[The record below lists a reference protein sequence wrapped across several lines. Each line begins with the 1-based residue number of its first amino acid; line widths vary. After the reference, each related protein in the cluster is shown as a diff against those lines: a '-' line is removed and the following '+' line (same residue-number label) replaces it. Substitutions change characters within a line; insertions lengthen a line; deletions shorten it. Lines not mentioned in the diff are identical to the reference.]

1 MTWLESHQR
10 WLESFFQQGRYLA
23 PLAVAGGILFLFSN
37 GAEDLDDAAITYRYA
52 LNLAEARGFVYN
64 EGERLQGTST
74 PLYTLA
80 LAALH
85 RLSSLDIPSLSNFLN
100 LVFSILT
107 LLLTCR
113 FAQDMAGS
121 GKIGFLAGLFLLALG
136 PFVALSMAGMETPL
150 YTFLTLACLHH
161 YWHRRYL
168 ALGILGG
175 LLVVTRVDGMVLAGF
190 LGLLMTWK
198 LVLGRMRWQDWL
210 RTLLPFALIA
220 GAWQLFAW
228 LYFGSLLPQSFLAKQ
243 EHGKAASAF
252 WPLVHFFQWQYLFL
266 LPTLL
271 LAVFMRR
278 QAPRALGL
286 LLAFAA
292 LYLLAY
298 LVAGLDFYDWYL
310 VPLMPLFALLFALA
324 AGLLRERPRWQAALV
339 GSFLLLGFGCSA
351 YEVARTKAYLCRFEV
366 NRVIAGNWL
375 ARHVSPE
382 AWLEAGAIGHVG
394 WRYRGRIL
402 DAAKLVTPMGDARQ
416 GDLLV
421 AGKRDLADL
430 ARRQAGGYEPLKTF
444 PHGHNPIHI
453 WIKAARRDSLLLHA
467 LGPANP
473 GPGKR
478 QRESGL
484 RDVFCQ

>member
-1 MTWLESHQR
+1 MTAVNR
-10 WLESFFQQGRYLA
+10 FFWQGHYLA
-23 PLAVAGGILFLFSN
+23 PLAALGGLLFLLSN

-64 EGERLQGTST
+64 EGERIQGTST
-74 PLYTLA
+74 PLYALA

-100 LVFSILT
+100 LVFSLLT
-107 LLLTCR
+107 LTLTCR
-113 FAQDMAGS
+113 FAQDIAGS
-121 GKIGFLAGLFLLALG
+121 GKTGCLAGLFLLALG

-150 YTFLTLACLHH
+150 YAFLTLACLHR

-175 LLVVTRVDGMVLAGF
+175 LLVVTRVDGMVLAGC
-190 LGLLMTWK
+190 LGLLMTWA
-198 LVLGRMRWQDWL
+198 LALGRLHWQHWL

-220 GAWQLFAW
+220 GAWHLFAW
-228 LYFGSLLPQSFLAKQ
+228 LYFGSLLPHAFLAKQ
-243 EHGKAASAF
+243 EHGKAASEL
-252 WPLVHFFQWQYLFL
+252 WPLTHFFQWQYLFL

-271 LAVFMRR
+271 LAFFMRQ
-278 QAPRALGL
+278 QAPRELGL

-298 LVAGLDFYDWYL
+298 LVADIDFYDWYL
-310 VPLMPLFALLFALA
+310 VPLMPIFALLFALA
-324 AGLLRERPRWQAALV
+324 AGMLGDSPRWQAALV
-339 GSFLLLGFGCSA
+339 GGFLLLGFGCSA

-366 NRVIAGNWL
+366 NRALAGDWL
-375 ARHVSPE
+375 ARHVSPD
-382 AWLEAGAIGHVG
+382 AWLEASAIGHVG

-402 DAAKLVTPMGDARQ
+402 DAAHLVTPMGDARQ

-421 AGKRDLADL
+421 AGKWGLEDL
-430 ARRQAGGYEPLKTF
+430 ARRRADGYEPLRVF
-444 PHGHNPIHI
+444 PHERNPIHI
-453 WIKAARRDSLLLHA
+453 WINAARRDSLLLRP

-473 GPGKR
+473 GPGGR
-478 QRESGL
+478 RSESGL